1 MLYEQAMTNDERVKE
16 LDAMV
21 EEIRRQMKALSEA
34 TVWIYQAASYLE
46 NCGDHYRIESRQAM
60 EQAQRAL
67 EDANPPQD
75 WGLNEEK
82 AWGMVKELDEPARE
96 EVER

>member
-1 MLYEQAMTNDERVKE
+1 
-16 LDAMV
+16 MV
-21 EEIRRQMKALSEA
+21 EEIHRQIKLMATATAYIYEA
-34 TVWIYQAASYLE
+34 AAMLE
-46 NCGDHYRIESRQAM
+46 VSGDYNREEAQNLM
-60 EQAQRAL
+60 EQAQKAL
-67 EDANPPQD
+67 EDANPPLD